1 VATGEVH
8 IIGRVSTITD
18 RIVQSFEDTVEVQ
31 EPAELLSKALD
42 YKRLYWKALPLRPG
56 RYRLDIG
63 IKDVN
68 NPDHLGVFAQ
78 AINVPRYDD
87 DKLAASSLILA
98 NRMELVPSKEIG
110 AGNFVIG
117 NTKLLPAVT
126 ANPTIPVT
134 FQRSQK
140 LNFWMQV
147 YNLGIDEKSKQN
159 NATVQYQIIDLASNK
174 AILDMQ
180 EDSKKLGAN
189 SDQLTLEHT
198 VPLSNLQPGKY
209 ELKIKVN
216 DSISNQEIAQSAS
229 FTVE

>member
-1 VATGEVH
+1 
-8 IIGRVSTITD
+8 
-18 RIVQSFEDTVEVQ
+18 
-31 EPAELLSKALD
+31 
-42 YKRLYWKALPLRPG
+42 
-56 RYRLDIG
+56 
-63 IKDVN
+63 
-68 NPDHLGVFAQ
+68 
-78 AINVPRYDD
+78 
-87 DKLAASSLILA
+87 
-98 NRMELVPSKEIG
+98 MELVPSKEIG

-174 AILDMQ
+174 SILDMQ

-189 SDQLTLEHT
+189 SDQLTLEHS
-198 VPLSNLQPGKY
+198 VPLANLQPGKY

-229 FTVE
+229 FTVQ